1 MRSISATLTP
11 TPPLDPN
18 ASTQVRI
25 VINQIEALLP
35 LGNGRN
41 VVNGEVQIE
50 ANYFTKAFFTKDGVL
65 E

>member
-11 TPPLDPN
+11 TPPLDSN

-35 LGNGRN
+35 LGNGKN
-41 VVNGEVQIE
+41 VNGEVQIE
-50 ANYFTKAFFTKDGVL
+50 ANYFTDAFFTEDGML